1 MLYGALYPILIWIPG
16 NIELEAVEDDD
27 DDVEQTVLGEEDK
40 VELEVRELDREED
53 EEYINEEIDDKDCGD
68 EESEVLDKDDADSS
82 HRQSSVVVK
91 LTQISKV
98 N

>member
-1 MLYGALYPILIWIPG
+1 MELYIYPILIWIPG

-40 VELEVRELDREED
+40 VELEVRELDRKED
-53 EEYINEEIDDKDCGD
+53 EEYINEEIDDKDCSD
-68 EESEVLDKDDADSS
+68 EESEVLDKDDEDSS

>member
-53 EEYINEEIDDKDCGD
+53 EEYINEEIDDKDCSD

-82 HRQSSVVVK
+82 HRQSSVVVT
-91 LTQISKV
+91 LTKKDIL
-98 N
+98 

>member
-1 MLYGALYPILIWIPG
+1 M
-16 NIELEAVEDDD
+16 
-27 DDVEQTVLGEEDK
+27 LGEEDK

-53 EEYINEEIDDKDCGD
+53 EEYINEEIDDKDCSD
-68 EESEVLDKDDADSS
+68 EESEVLDKDDEDSS

>member
-1 MLYGALYPILIWIPG
+1 MLYGALYPIFIWIPG

-53 EEYINEEIDDKDCGD
+53 EEYINEEIDDKDCSD
-68 EESEVLDKDDADSS
+68 EESEVLDKDDEDSS

>member
-1 MLYGALYPILIWIPG
+1 
-16 NIELEAVEDDD
+16 
-27 DDVEQTVLGEEDK
+27 VLGEEDK

-53 EEYINEEIDDKDCGD
+53 EEYINEEIDDKDCSD

-91 LTQISKV
+91 LTVDDKDE
-98 N
+98 

>member
-1 MLYGALYPILIWIPG
+1 MELYIYPILIWIPG
-16 NIELEAVEDDD
+16 NIEREAVEDDD
-27 DDVEQTVLGEEDK
+27 DDVEQTVLGEEGK
-40 VELEVRELDREED
+40 VELEIRELDRKED
-53 EEYINEEIDDKDCGD
+53 EEYIDEEIDDKDFSD
-68 EESEVLDKDDADSS
+68 EESEVLDKDDEDSS